1 MRTAYLGGPHR
12 LLSALMAATRK
23 RDYYEVLGV
32 ARNASDEELKKAYRR
47 LAIQLHPDRNPGD
60 KQAEEHFK
68 EINEAYQVLSDAD
81 RRAKYDRLGHAAFEG
96 HAGGGFGGFDFSQ
109 GFEEVFSD
117 IFGDFF
123 GAGRS
128 RSRTHSR
135 RGDDLR
141 YDLEIE
147 FEEAARGIEK
157 TVSFQRLATCES
169 CSGSGARSGGT
180 GARTCPNC
188 RGTGQVRTQ
197 QGFFSI
203 STTCGQC
210 RGEGMIIADPC
221 PKCQGQGR
229 VRRAQSLSVKIPPG
243 VDNGSRLKLRKE
255 GEAGASGGPA
265 GDLYVVIH
273 VREHE
278 LFARQGNDVVVE
290 VPVSFPQA
298 TLGGE
303 IDVPTLDGKV
313 KVKVQAGT
321 QSGKVMRLKG
331 RGFPDLHGYGR
342 GDQLV
347 KIVVE
352 TPRRLTARQRELLEE
367 FAKASGED
375 VNHPMSKGFVDKI
388 KEMFG

>member
-1 MRTAYLGGPHR
+1 MPPGN
-12 LLSALMAATRK
+12 K

-32 ARNASDEELKKAYRR
+32 PRGAGEDDLKKAYRR
-47 LAIQLHPDRNPGD
+47 LAIQFHPDRNPGD
-60 KQAEEHFK
+60 KHAEENFK
-68 EINEAYQVLSDAD
+68 ELNEAYQILSDPE
-81 RRAKYDRLGHAAFEG
+81 RRAQYDRYGHAAFQG
-96 HAGGGFGGFDFSQ
+96 AQGGGFSGFDFTQ

-123 GAGRS
+123 GTGRGRS
-128 RSRTHSR
+128 RSRTR

-147 FEEAARGIEK
+147 FEEAARGAEK
-157 TVSFQRLATCES
+157 VVKFQRLANCDA
-169 CSGSGARSGGT
+169 CDGSRARGGAGGV
-180 GARTCPNC
+180 RTCPNC

-203 STTCGQC
+203 ATTCGQC
-210 RGEGMIIADPC
+210 RGEGSIIADPC

-229 VRRAQSLSVKIPPG
+229 IRKPQSISVKIPAG
-243 VDNGSRLKLRKE
+243 VDNGSRLKLRGE
-255 GEAGASGGPA
+255 GEAGFAGGPQ

-273 VREHE
+273 VREHSM
-278 LFARQGNDVVVE
+278 FARQDNDVVIE

-298 TLGGE
+298 ALGAE
-303 IDVPTLDGKV
+303 IEVPTLEGKV
-313 KVKVQAGT
+313 KLKIPSAT
-321 QSGKVMRLKG
+321 QSGKIFRLKG
-331 RGFPDLHGYGR
+331 KGIVDLHGYGR

-347 KIVVE
+347 KILIE

-367 FAKASGED
+367 FAKLSGED
-375 VNHPMSKGFVDKI
+375 VNHPMAKGFVDKL

>member
-1 MRTAYLGGPHR
+1 MP
-12 LLSALMAATRK
+12 SERK
-23 RDYYEVLGV
+23 RDYDEVLSVG
-32 ARNASDEELKKAYRR
+32 RGASEDELKKSYRR
-47 LAIQLHPDRNPGD
+47 LAIQHHPDRNPGD
-60 KQAEEHFK
+60 KHAEERFK
-68 EINEAYQVLSDAD
+68 ELNEAYQVLSDPEK
-81 RRAKYDRLGHAAFEG
+81 RAKYDRFGHAAFQG
-96 HAGGGFGGFDFSQ
+96 QQGAGGFGGFEFTQ

-123 GAGRS
+123 GTGRGRTRS
-128 RSRTHSR
+128 RSR

-147 FEEAARGIEK
+147 FEEAARGSEK
-157 TVSFQRLATCES
+157 IVKFQRLATCDA
-169 CSGSGARSGGT
+169 CNGTRARGGAE

-203 STTCGQC
+203 ATTCGQC
-210 RGEGMIIADPC
+210 RGEGTIIADPC

-229 VRRAQSLSVKIPPG
+229 IRRPESLSVRIPPG
-243 VDNGSRLKLRKE
+243 VDNGSRLKLRGE
-255 GEAGASGGPA
+255 GEAGWGGGTG
-265 GDLYVVIH
+265 GDLYVVVH
-273 VREHE
+273 VREHP
-278 LFARQGNDVVVE
+278 LFVRQDNDVVIE

-298 TLGGE
+298 ALGAE

-313 KVKVQAGT
+313 KLKIQAGT
-321 QSGKVMRLKG
+321 QSGKVFRLKG
-331 RGFPDLHGYGR
+331 TGFPDLHGYGR

-347 KIVVE
+347 KVVVE

-367 FAKASGED
+367 FAGIDGEA
-375 VNHPMSKGFVDKI
+375 VNHPLSKGFVDKL

>member
-1 MRTAYLGGPHR
+1 M
-12 LLSALMAATRK
+12 ATRSK

-47 LAIQLHPDRNPGD
+47 LAIQLHPDRNPGN
-60 KQAEEHFK
+60 KEAEERFK
-68 EINEAYQVLSDAD
+68 EVNEAYQVLSDPD
-81 RRAKYDRLGHAAFEG
+81 RRARYDRLGHAAFEG
-96 HAGGGFGGFDFSQ
+96 HPGGGFGGFDFSQ
-109 GFEEVFSD
+109 GFEEVCSD

-128 RSRTHSR
+128 RSRSHSR

-141 YDLEIE
+141 YDLEID
-147 FEEAARGIEK
+147 FVEAARGVEK
-157 TVSFQRLATCES
+157 TISFQRLATCEA
-169 CSGSGARSGGT
+169 CSGSGARSGAAGV
-180 GARTCPNC
+180 RTCPNC

-229 VRRAQSLSVKIPPG
+229 TRRAQSLSVRIPAG
-243 VDNGSRLKLRKE
+243 VDNGSRLKLRGE
-255 GEAGASGGPA
+255 GEAGSSGGPG

-278 LFARQGNDVVVE
+278 LFARQGNEVVVE

-298 TLGGE
+298 ALGGE
-303 IDVPTLDGKV
+303 IEVPTLDGKV

-342 GDQLV
+342 GDELV
-347 KIVVE
+347 KLMVE
-352 TPRRLTARQRELLEE
+352 TPRRLSARQRELLEE

-375 VNHPMSKGFVDKI
+375 VNHPMSKGFVDKL
-388 KEMFG
+388 KQMFG

>member
-1 MRTAYLGGPHR
+1 
-12 LLSALMAATRK
+12 MASERK
-23 RDYYEVLGV
+23 RDYYEILGV
-32 ARNASDEELKKAYRR
+32 GRGAGDDELKKSYRR
-47 LAIQLHPDRNPGD
+47 LAVQFHPDRNPGD
-60 KQAEEHFK
+60 KQAEEKFK
-68 EINEAYQVLSDAD
+68 EVNEAYQVLSDSE
-81 RRAKYDRLGHAAFEG
+81 RRAQYDRFGHAAFQG
-96 HAGGGFGGFDFSQ
+96 PQGPGGFGGFDFSQ

-123 GAGRS
+123 GTGRGRS
-128 RSRTHSR
+128 RSRSR

-147 FEEAARGIEK
+147 FEEAARGAEK
-157 TVSFQRLATCES
+157 IVKFQRLTTCEA
-169 CSGSGARSGGT
+169 CNGARARGGAE

-229 VRRAQSLSVKIPPG
+229 MRKPVSLSVKIPPG
-243 VDNGSRLKLRKE
+243 VDNGSRLKLRTE
-255 GEAGASGGPA
+255 GEAGFGGGPA

-273 VREHE
+273 VKEHG
-278 LFARQGNDVVVE
+278 LFVRQDNDVVIE

-298 TLGGE
+298 ALSAE
-303 IDVPTLDGKV
+303 IEVPTLDGKI
-313 KVKVQAGT
+313 KLKIPAGT
-321 QSGKVMRLKG
+321 QSGKVFRLKG
-331 RGFPDLHGYGR
+331 KGFADLHGYGR

-347 KIVVE
+347 RIAVE
-352 TPRRLTARQRELLEE
+352 TPRRLSARQRELLEE
-367 FAKASGED
+367 FARASGED
-375 VNHPMSKGFVDKI
+375 VNHPLSKGFVDKL